1 MLNLIKKQDYIDK
14 MYLYVRDLSEP
25 KYEFLIKK
33 REDAGTKHFNYPNAF
48 VESSNTMDDVNENI
62 ETTTQ
67 IGKEKF

>member
-67 IGKEKF
+67 IEKEKF